1 MYKVPF
7 VNYPEHYR
15 RIWDE
20 VMEAITEALSKGD
33 LILRD
38 QLKQFEANIASF
50 VGAKHAVGVNSGTDA
65 LYLSLKAA
73 GVGRG
78 DEIITVAHTFVAT
91 VSAIVYC
98 GAKPILIDVEEDM
111 NMDVDQV
118 EQAITPWTK
127 AIIPVHLNGRMCNME
142 RLMEIA
148 NEHDLV
154 IIEDAAQALGAKFD
168 GKKAGSFGLTGCF
181 SFYPAKMLGAA
192 GDGGIAVTNDEE
204 IAEKIRLLRDHGYQR
219 STGNILYYGYNSRLD
234 NVQAA
239 ILDVKLK
246 HLPEWIE
253 RRRELVN
260 LYHQGLS
267 DLQELKLPPPPRSN
281 DRFFDVYQNY
291 VIRAKE
297 RDRLVAHLRES
308 GIEILVSWPK
318 PMHHH
323 EALGLKHFHLSTTEQ
338 ISNEVLSLPM
348 YPELSDEQVKFVI
361 DSLRRFYERPKVSG
375 DHLVQTKE
383 VFR

>member
-20 VMEAITEALSKGD
+20 VIKAITEALSNGD

-38 QLKQFEANIASF
+38 QLRQFEESIASF
-50 VGAKHAVGVNSGTDA
+50 VGVKYAVGVNSGTDA
-65 LYLSLKAA
+65 LFLSLKAA
-73 GVGRG
+73 GVGPG
-78 DEIITVAHTFVAT
+78 DEVITVAHTFVAT
-91 VSAIVYC
+91 VTVIAQC
-98 GAKPILIDVEEDM
+98 GAKPILIDVGEDM
-111 NMDVDQV
+111 NMDVEQV
-118 EQAITPWTK
+118 ERVITPKTK
-127 AIIPVHLNGRMCNME
+127 VIVPVYLNGRMCDMG

-148 NEHDLV
+148 NEHDLLV
-154 IIEDAAQALGAKFD
+154 IEDAAQALGATFD

-192 GDGGIAVTNDEE
+192 GDGGIVVTNDEE

-219 STGNILYYGYNSRLD
+219 STGDILYYGYNSRLD
-234 NVQAA
+234 NLQAA

-253 RRRELVN
+253 RRRELAN
-260 LYHQGLS
+260 LYQQGLS
-267 DLQELKLPPPPRSN
+267 DLPELKLPPHS
-281 DRFFDVYQNY
+281 DGRFFDVYQNY

-297 RDRLVAHLRES
+297 RDKLVAHLRES
-308 GIEILVSWPK
+308 GIEILISWPK

-323 EALGLKHFHLSTTEQ
+323 EALGLKHFHLPETEQ

-348 YPELSDEQVKFVI
+348 YPELTEKEI
-361 DSLRRFYERPKVSG
+361 GYI
-375 DHLVQTKE
+375 TKKIKLFISE
-383 VFR
+383 NL

>member
-15 RIWDE
+15 RIWNE
-20 VMEAITEALSKGD
+20 VMDAITEALSKGD

-38 QLKQFEANIASF
+38 QLREFEENIASF
-50 VGAKHAVGVNSGTDA
+50 IGVKHAVGVNSGTDA
-65 LYLSLKAA
+65 LFLSLKAA
-73 GVGRG
+73 EVGQG
-78 DEIITVAHTFVAT
+78 DEVITVAHTFVAT

-98 GAKPILIDVEEDM
+98 GAKPILVDVGEDM
-111 NMDVDQV
+111 NMDVNQV
-118 EQAITPWTK
+118 EQAITPKTK
-127 AIIPVHLNGRMCNME
+127 AIIPVHLNGRICDME
-142 RLMEIA
+142 KLMAIA
-148 NEHDLV
+148 NEHDLL
-154 IIEDAAQALGAKFD
+154 IIEDAAQALGATFD
-168 GKKAGSFGLTGCF
+168 GKKAGAFGLTGCF

-219 STGNILYYGYNSRLD
+219 STGEMLCYGYNSRLD

-253 RRRELVN
+253 RRRDIVS

-267 DLQELKLPPPPRSN
+267 DLQELKIPPPPRSDN
-281 DRFFDVYQNY
+281 RFFDVYQNY

-297 RDRLVAHLRES
+297 RDKLVAYLEES
-308 GIEILVSWPK
+308 GIEILISWPK
-318 PMHHH
+318 PMHRHA
-323 EALGLKHFHLSTTEQ
+323 ALGLVHFQLPKTEQ
-338 ISNEVLSLPM
+338 ISKEVLSLPM
-348 YPELSDEQVKFVI
+348 YPELDDEQVDIVI
-361 DSLRRFYERPKVSG
+361 DALHKLYHTESRRSG
-375 DHLVQTKE
+375 NVA
-383 VFR
+383 

>member
-20 VMEAITEALSKGD
+20 VIKAITEALSKGD

-38 QLKQFEANIASF
+38 QLKQFEENIASF
-50 VGAKHAVGVNSGTDA
+50 VGVKYAVGVNSGTDA

-73 GVGRG
+73 GVGQG
-78 DEIITVAHTFVAT
+78 DEVITVAHTFVAT

-98 GAKPILIDVEEDM
+98 GAKPILVDIGDDM
-111 NMDVDQV
+111 NMDVEQV
-118 EQAITPWTK
+118 EQAITPKTK
-127 AIIPVHLNGRMCNME
+127 AIIPVYLNGRMCNME

-148 NEHDLV
+148 NEHDLL
-154 IIEDAAQALGAKFD
+154 IIEDAAQALGGSFD

-192 GDGGIAVTNDEE
+192 GDGGIAVTDDGE

-219 STGNILYYGYNSRLD
+219 STGDILYYGYNSRLD

-246 HLPEWIE
+246 YLPEWIE
-253 RRRELVN
+253 RRRELVS
-260 LYHQGLS
+260 LYHRGLS
-267 DLQELKLPPPPRSN
+267 DLQELKLPLPPLSN
-281 DRFFDVYQNY
+281 DLFFDVYQNY

-297 RDRLVAHLRES
+297 RDRLVAYLGEK

-323 EALGLKHFHLSTTEQ
+323 DALGLKHFHLPKTEQ

-348 YPELSDEQVKFVI
+348 YPELRNKDVEFVVEAAHTFF
-361 DSLRRFYERPKVSG
+361 DR
-375 DHLVQTKE
+375 
-383 VFR
+383 

>member
-20 VMEAITEALSKGD
+20 VMETIEGALSNGD

-38 QLKQFEANIASF
+38 QLRQFEENIASF
-50 VGAKHAVGVNSGTDA
+50 VGVKYAVGLNSGTDA
-65 LYLSLKAA
+65 LLLSLKAA
-73 GVGRG
+73 GVGPG
-78 DEIITVAHTFVAT
+78 DEVITVAHTFVAT

-98 GAKPILIDVEEDM
+98 GAKPILVDIGDDM
-111 NMDVDQV
+111 NMDVEQV
-118 EQAITPWTK
+118 EQVITPQTK
-127 AIIPVHLNGRMCNME
+127 AIMPVHLNGRMCDME
-142 RLMEIA
+142 KLMTIA
-148 NEHDLV
+148 NEHDLLV
-154 IIEDAAQALGAKFD
+154 VEDAAQALGATFD
-168 GKKAGSFGLTGCF
+168 GKKAGAFGLTGCF

-204 IAEKIRLLRDHGYQR
+204 IAEKIRLLRDHGFQR
-219 STGNILYYGYNSRLD
+219 STGEMLCYGYNSRLD

-253 RRRELVN
+253 RRRDIVG

-267 DLQELKLPPPPRSN
+267 DLQELKLQPPPRSN

-291 VIRAKE
+291 VIHAKE
-297 RDRLVAHLRES
+297 RDRLVAHLEEYD
-308 GIEILVSWPK
+308 IEILISWPK

-323 EALGLKHFHLSTTEQ
+323 DALGLGHFHLPKTEQ

-348 YPELSDEQVKFVI
+348 YPELGDEQISSVIEAIHKFYPAQ
-361 DSLRRFYERPKVSG
+361 SRRYRNVA
-375 DHLVQTKE
+375 
-383 VFR
+383 